1 MKWRRWNHALHRDI
15 GYFCVGLTIIYA
27 ISGIA
32 VNHLSHS
39 FNPSYTIE
47 KAYAEISPLTA
58 GAEPDQRFIDGV
70 LKELDIKEPFKN
82 AAMLAPGQIRIFTE
96 TNTIDVELK
105 TGKTQLEKVTKVP
118 VLYEFN
124 FLHLNKAKGA
134 WTWIADIYGLAL
146 CFLAISGVLMIR
158 GRTISRG
165 LLLTAAGIL
174 FPAAYLFISLWP

>member
-1 MKWRRWNHALHRDI
+1 
-15 GYFCVGLTIIYA
+15 
-27 ISGIA
+27 
-32 VNHLSHS
+32 
-39 FNPSYTIE
+39 
-47 KAYAEISPLTA
+47 
-58 GAEPDQRFIDGV
+58 
-70 LKELDIKEPFKN
+70 
-82 AAMLAPGQIRIFTE
+82 MLAPGQIRIFTE